1 MISQKNIRFNI
12 TIKKEIKEKLEKLIK
27 NNPRYSISKIIEML
41 LVNYLKFKEKMEEKN
56 PEKTEEKN
64 PKKLDED
71 ISIEDLLES
80 IKGL

>member
-41 LVNYLKFKEKMEEKN
+41 LVNYLKFKEKMEQKN